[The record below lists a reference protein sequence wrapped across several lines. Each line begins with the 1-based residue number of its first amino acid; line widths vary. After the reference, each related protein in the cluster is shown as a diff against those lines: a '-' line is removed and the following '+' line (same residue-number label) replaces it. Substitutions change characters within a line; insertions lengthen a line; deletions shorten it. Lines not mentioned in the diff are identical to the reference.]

1 MEQCKWKRANV
12 IELFIEFA
20 IRSIADL
27 ILWSSG
33 EFEGREEI
41 EEADKGIAD
50 KGIAKHKIKLWT
62 LWKWGKNQEAWKTDR
77 KFVAWRGNVLE
88 TKI

>member
-20 IRSIADL
+20 NRSIADL

-33 EFEGREEI
+33 EFEGRE
-41 EEADKGIAD
+41 K
-50 KGIAKHKIKLWT
+50 KLKKLIKELQ
-62 LWKWGKNQEAWKTDR
+62 N
-77 KFVAWRGNVLE
+77 
-88 TKI
+88 TK